1 MAARGQ
7 HRLLAPGTRAPDFRM
22 ELLSGGSATL
32 AEVTGGGPVLLAFFK
47 ISCPI
52 CQLTF
57 PFLQR
62 IHDAINDA
70 GGIRVFGISQN
81 DAGDTRDFNEEFGVT
96 FPTLL
101 DSEDDG
107 FPASNDYG
115 ISSVPTMFLVSPGGT
130 ISHVIEGW
138 RKKEMESL
146 AGGGGAGLFRAGEN
160 VPEWKAG

>member
-7 HRLLAPGTRAPDFRM
+7 HRLLAPGTRAPDFRL
-22 ELLSGGSATL
+22 ELLSGGSSTL
-32 AEVTGGGPVLLAFFK
+32 AEVTAGGPVLLAFFK
-47 ISCPI
+47 VSCPI

-62 IHDAINDA
+62 IHHA

-81 DAGDTRDFNEEFGVT
+81 DAGDTSEFNREFGVT
-96 FPTLL
+96 FPTML

-138 RKKEMESL
+138 RKQDMESL
-146 AGGGGAGLFRAGEN
+146 AGGAGAGLFRKGEN